1 MEKNYIKRMALEL
14 ISKNGYNLKNFP
26 EFQDDRDIVFEAVK
40 KDGTTLAYASEELRS
55 NREFV
60 LEAMKENPRV
70 SKYSLLDK
78 EAIKELMQK
87 LSIEVYISKEAYKI
101 SLFDTTSKKDGSMIE
116 QNEVT
121 LSKILSYFS
130 ITDASRLSQVSK
142 KINSSIEFNF

>member
-1 MEKNYIKRMALEL
+1 MALEL